1 MPLQALIDNA
11 NVFVAGAR
19 SPSGASAELLR
30 RAILGN
36 ITLARS
42 VPLFM
47 EYGSVL
53 LRSEHLSAAGVS
65 ESDVVNLLNVLA
77 GVVQRLEIRYLW
89 RPCLR
94 DANDDM
100 VLETAVNGQASAII
114 SSNARDFLPEAH
126 SFGIAIQSPKQFL
139 QGERYGNP

>member
-1 MPLQALIDNA
+1 MTIVLDT
-11 NVFVAGAR
+11 NVLVAGVR

-30 RAILGN
+30 RAILGK
-36 ITLARS
+36 ITLACS

-47 EYGSVL
+47 EYESVL

-65 ESDVVNLLNVLA
+65 ANDVLNLLNVLA
-77 GVVQRLEIRYLW
+77 GVVQRVEIRYLW

-100 VLETAVNGQASAII
+100 VLETAVNGQVSAII

-126 SFGIAIQSPKQFL
+126 SFGIQIQSPKQFL